1 MEQAYKLCRACGG
14 EYLPSVERCPDC
26 GQPLVWEGEA
36 AEAPGEPEL
45 VLPSGEGLLSVREA
59 ELGFARG
66 LGQALAAAG
75 IPHRLDPPGV
85 RRAGAEGR
93 EVRSARWAVLV
104 RAADAAQ
111 AAAVD
116 AAHTR
121 RELGNLGSE
130 LDGTALEGQCPA
142 CGEPLEGDSAE
153 CRGCGLVFGPAQ

>member
-1 MEQAYKLCRACGG
+1 MEQAYKLCRGCGG

-26 GQPLVWEGEA
+26 GQPLVWEGEV
-36 AEAPGEPEL
+36 AETPGEPEL
-45 VLPSGEGLLSVREA
+45 LLPPGEELVVVREA
-59 ELGFARG
+59 ELGFATG

-85 RRAGAEGR
+85 RQAGAGGR

-104 RAADAAQ
+104 RAADAPR
-111 AAAVD
+111 AAAL
-116 AAHTR
+116 AAAYTR
-121 RELGNLGSE
+121 SELRNLGTE

-142 CGEPLEGDSAE
+142 CGEPLEADAEE